1 MEPNQSVEVEQIN
14 EKRGYGASTLVA
26 TSVFAALIGGATVY
40 AFFAISKMAGDLS
53 KPNDSVVAATSTVP
67 AGYNFPDHGRTS
79 TVTYAEPDPEVFG
92 DLKFPD
98 YDYERPVDVQPTSS
112 IPFPRTMVTYSYQ
125 LEFNEVVK
133 SILAIE
139 AQLINGIG
147 SSTARVQK
155 EAAAGNYISMFEAIQ
170 QAKKETEINRGLVQT
185 LKTQLVTFEATVNA
199 QEDVEI
205 KRLSSLIVK
214 DSAVYADLNLKLS
227 DQTDATLTGS
237 IPSQAQL
244 NDVQTTATEIAKTG
258 ARMVSELKELTKY
271 IATSKA
277 N

>member
-1 MEPNQSVEVEQIN
+1 MEPNQSSEIEKLN
-14 EKRGYGASTLVA
+14 DKRGYGATTLVV
-26 TSVFAALIGGATVY
+26 TSVFAALVGGTTVY
-40 AFFAISKMAGDLS
+40 AFFAISKMADNLS
-53 KPNDSVVAATSTVP
+53 KPNVSVVVATSTLP
-67 AGYNFPDHGRTS
+67 TGYNFPDRGRTS

-98 YDYERPVDVQPTSS
+98 YDYERPVDVQPTSTIS
-112 IPFPRTMVTYSYQ
+112 FPRTIVTYSYQ

-133 SILAIE
+133 SILAVE

-170 QAKKETEINRGLVQT
+170 QAKKETEINRGLAQT
-185 LKTQLVTFEATVNA
+185 LKTQLATFEVTVNA
-199 QEDVEI
+199 QEDTEI
-205 KRLSSLIVK
+205 KRLSDLIIK

-227 DQTDATLTGS
+227 DQTEATLTGS

-244 NDVQTTATEIAKTG
+244 NEVQATATEIAKTG
-258 ARMVSELKELTKY
+258 ARLVSLLKELTTY
-271 IATSKA
+271 IATS